1 MKVKEILHPAA
12 VLVVICLVVT
22 FCLAGTNLLTRGR
35 IAEAKRQA
43 ESASQKAVLPQ
54 AGSFEDAPDRSCTVG
69 KAGNRVVGYVFV
81 TKTKSYGGDLSVMTG
96 IDRSGNVTGTELLS
110 SSDTPGLGLNA
121 EKESF
126 RSQYK
131 QPAPPEGFAVVKSK
145 TGAKGEIDAITSAT
159 ITSKAYTSC
168 VNQAI
173 KEFKKVKG
181 SE

>member
-1 MKVKEILHPAA
+1 MKIREVLHPAA
-12 VLVVICLVVT
+12 VLFLICLVVT

-35 IAEAKRQA
+35 IAEANRQTEA
-43 ESASQKAVLPQ
+43 ASQKVVLPK
-54 AGSFEDAPDRSCTVG
+54 AGSFEDAPDHSYTVG
-69 KAGNRVVGYVFV
+69 KAGNNVVGYVFV
-81 TKTKSYGGDLSVMTG
+81 TKAKSYGGDLSVMTG
-96 IDRSGNVTGTELLS
+96 IDRSGNVTGTSLLS

-121 EKESF
+121 KKDSF

-131 QPAPPEGFAVVKSK
+131 QPAPPDGFSVVKSK

-173 KEFKKVKG
+173 EKFKKVKG